1 MKYDIKFQAS
11 KNSLLLFE
19 TPLTINTYD
28 IDAAGHVNNIV
39 YIRWLEDLRTKL
51 FLNICDFENILK
63 NDYYLVVISTSITY
77 KKQLKLFDS
86 PVGIMKLDNIQ
97 HGIITLAAQIRSEK
111 QINAYAEQKCVFIN
125 LKNSCI
131 LNQELTLKL
140 LNIEMKKEF
149 GG

>member
-1 MKYDIKFQAS
+1 MKCDIKFQAS
-11 KNSLLLFE
+11 KNSLLLYE

-86 PVGIMKLDNIQ
+86 PVGIMILDNIE
-97 HGIITLAAQIRSEK
+97 HGIITLTAQIGSEK

-125 LKNSCI
+125 LKNSCM
-131 LNQELTLKL
+131 LNQELTLKF
-140 LNIEMKKEF
+140 LNIETKEEF